1 MLMEMVSSASPVK
14 NMEGGLYAAL
24 IGFADNF
31 D

>member
-1 MLMEMVSSASPVK
+1 MEIISSASPIK

-24 IGFADNF
+24 IGYADSL